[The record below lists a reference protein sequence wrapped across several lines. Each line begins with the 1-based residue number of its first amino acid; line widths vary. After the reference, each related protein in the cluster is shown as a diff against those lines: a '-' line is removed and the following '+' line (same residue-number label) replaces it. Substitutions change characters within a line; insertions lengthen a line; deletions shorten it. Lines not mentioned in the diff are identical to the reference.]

1 MPRPSIFRK
10 FANAISEPFQKKPA
24 RVLDQPVERE
34 LGEITAYH
42 DSFPSS
48 LLWVD
53 DRTWTDLDMDG
64 VQAKIDQSATTLGR
78 QILYHQLR
86 AYESDE
92 VLASRARQQEIFRA
106 DPALAE
112 RVRLEL
118 KKLDGPDA
126 KWLAHLI
133 LQPLPKPSR
142 YSWAFIPLSV
152 AFLLCLLGMPAFH
165 PFLVLAF
172 LFAFVNAGIHVRF
185 SERIAPFF
193 FGFSQISL
201 MISSGR
207 RLSEIP
213 GGSSLPQILQL
224 RKTQPAISRIKKQL
238 GWLVVDRGNLPAPVN
253 SLVEYLN
260 VFFLIDLIVFTRAIE
275 KLRENRAL
283 LLEHFEAIGS
293 LDASMAVANYWQC
306 APVIARPNFTSSR
319 EITVEGACH
328 PLIPNAVGGSIM
340 LRDRSAIIA
349 GPNMAGKT
357 TFIRTV
363 AINLILA
370 RTLNLCLAKS
380 AVFPRATVHSAIKRE
395 DMLSAGQSYFF
406 AELDQILGFISL
418 SDNSIPRLFLID
430 EPFRGTNTVERIAI
444 SSSVLRHLAKKQLV
458 LASTHDGELQQ
469 LLAGSFEM
477 FHFSDQVA
485 EGKYGFDY
493 LIRSGPAKT
502 RNAIRLLEIRGY
514 PASVIAEAER
524 TAAAVA
530 TNTQL

>member
-1 MPRPSIFRK
+1 MSSI
-10 FANAISEPFQKKPA
+10 SQPFQKKPA
-24 RVLDQPVERE
+24 SLLGEPVERE

-48 LLWVD
+48 PLWVNEQ
-53 DRTWTDLDMDG
+53 TSADLDLDG
-64 VQAKIDQSATTLGR
+64 VQAKIDQGATTLGR

-92 VLASRARQQEIFRA
+92 VLASRARQQEIFKA

-118 KKLDGPDA
+118 KKTDGPDA

-133 LQPLPKPSR
+133 LQPLPPKPR
-142 YSWAFIPLSV
+142 YSWALIPLSV
-152 AFLLCLLGMPAFH
+152 TLLLCLVAMPVFH
-165 PFLVLAF
+165 PFLALAF
-172 LFAFVNAGIHVRF
+172 LLALVNAAIHVRF

-193 FGFSQISL
+193 FGFSQISS
-201 MISSGR
+201 MISAGQ

-224 RKTQPAISRIKKQL
+224 RETQPAISRLKKQL
-238 GWLVVDRGNLPAPVN
+238 GWLVVDRGNLPAPMN
-253 SLVEYLN
+253 SLMEYLN
-260 VFFLIDLIVFTRAIE
+260 VFFLIDLIVFIRSIE
-275 KLRENRAL
+275 KLRENQAL
-283 LLEHFEAIGS
+283 LLAHFEAIGS
-293 LDASMAVANYWQC
+293 LDASMAVANYWRH
-306 APVIARPNFTSSR
+306 ASVIARPHFTSSR
-319 EITVEGACH
+319 EIIVEGVCH
-328 PLIPNAVGGSIM
+328 PLIPSAVGGSIV

-357 TFIRTV
+357 TFIRTI
-363 AINLILA
+363 AINLILS

-380 AVFPRATVHSAIKRE
+380 ATFPRATVHSAIKRE

-406 AELDQILGFISL
+406 AELDQILGFIAL
-418 SDNSIPRLFLID
+418 SEDSVPRLFLID

-444 SSSVLRHLAKKQLV
+444 SSSVLRYLAKKQLV

-469 LLAGSFEM
+469 LLADSFEM

-493 LIRSGPAKT
+493 LIRPGSAKT

-514 PASVIAEAER
+514 PASVIEEAER
-524 TAAAVA
+524 TAAALA
-530 TNTQL
+530 TKTQP